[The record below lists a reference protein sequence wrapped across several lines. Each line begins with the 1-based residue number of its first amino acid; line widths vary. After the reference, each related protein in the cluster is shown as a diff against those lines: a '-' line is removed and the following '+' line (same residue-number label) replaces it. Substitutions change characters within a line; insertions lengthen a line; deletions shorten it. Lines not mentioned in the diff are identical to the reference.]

1 MEMNISQVAVAQPQ
15 AQAAQAGQAS
25 NSTNGAAFQK
35 TLVQQMNGEAAN
47 NSSQAPGTP
56 LVANVSKEAP
66 NGVDGAAVAP
76 TLSELMS
83 IIDGLIEQLDTTN
96 GEEGKTPLEDN
107 EQLQQLEAVL
117 DQMNALLALLGIPV
131 PVIQQSISQ
140 LTGEEGSPSTPLEVQ
155 NAVNMKSN
163 LQDTLLQLQVMLQQ
177 GTTKLIGQQ
186 EPTVLVA
193 QQLQALTAIL
203 EGEPVDTTKT
213 HTKSTAFTQQLFTAQ
228 NAQQADVSTFLQR
241 LSQQTA
247 HPALLATAVQGMEQA
262 IATEASDST
271 IELIPQM
278 QLGTNNSD
286 VMRTFTSLVANAG
299 AATSF
304 VVADEF
310 AKSMTGMIVQKF
322 DLTTM
327 NGVSEAKLML
337 FPEHLGQVDVR
348 ITMQNGLLTAIFQTD
363 TAMAKD
369 MLDNQMA
376 QLRSALQAQ
385 GLMVDKLEV
394 SQGQSAAQLFQ
405 QQHGQGS
412 NQQQA
417 SNRHMNNGEDSVSE
431 AQFETEMIEQAS
443 IQGLG
448 FGRGINVK
456 A

>member
-1 MEMNISQVAVAQPQ
+1 MEMNISQVAVVQPQ
-15 AQAAQAGQAS
+15 AQGTTTGQAS
-25 NSTNGAAFQK
+25 GNTSGAAFQK
-35 TLVQQMNGEAAN
+35 TLVQQINSETAGS
-47 NSSQAPGTP
+47 SSQTQAAP
-56 LVANVSKEAP
+56 LVANVSKEAMAL
-66 NGVDGAAVAP
+66 VDGAAAAP
-76 TLSELMS
+76 TLSDLMS
-83 IIDGLIEQLDTTN
+83 IIDGLLAQLDATN
-96 GEEGKTPLEDN
+96 GEDGKASLEDDQ
-107 EQLQQLEAVL
+107 QLQQLEDVL

-131 PVIQQSISQ
+131 PVIQQPIGQPTSGEEDSSIS
-140 LTGEEGSPSTPLEVQ
+140 LEGK
-155 NAVNMKSN
+155 NAVNIKSS
-163 LQDTLLQLQVMLQQ
+163 LQDTLLQMQVMLQQ
-177 GTTKLIGQQ
+177 GTTKLVGQQ

-193 QQLQALTAIL
+193 QQLKALTAIL

-228 NAQQADVSTFLQR
+228 NVQQADVSTLLQR

-247 HPALLATAVQGMEQA
+247 HPALLTTAVQGMEQA
-262 IATEASDST
+262 IASDVSDSS

-278 QLGTNNSD
+278 QLGTNNPD
-286 VMRTFTSLVANAG
+286 TMRTFTSLVANA

-310 AKSMTGMIVQKF
+310 AQSMTGMIVQKF
-322 DLTTM
+322 DLTTL

-337 FPEHLGQVDVR
+337 YPEHLGQVDVK

-412 NQQQA
+412 NQQQS
-417 SNRHMNNGEDSVSE
+417 SNRNAVNTDDTVNES
-431 AQFETEMIEQAS
+431 QFETEMVQQAT

>member
-1 MEMNISQVAVAQPQ
+1 MEMNISQVASAQPQ
-15 AQAAQAGQAS
+15 TQAAPVGQAS

-35 TLVQQMNGEAAN
+35 TLVQQINGEAA
-47 NSSQAPGTP
+47 SSNQAQGTQ
-56 LVANVSKEAP
+56 LVATVSKEASIV
-66 NGVDGAAVAP
+66 VDGGAAAP
-76 TLSELMS
+76 TLSDLMA
-83 IIDGLIEQLDTTN
+83 IIDGLIEQLDKTN
-96 GEEGKTPLEDN
+96 GEDGKAPLED

-131 PVIQQSISQ
+131 PVIQQSIST
-140 LTGEEGSPSTPLEVQ
+140 LPSEMGTTEVPLEVQ
-155 NAVNMKSN
+155 NAANIKSS
-163 LQDTLLQLQVMLQQ
+163 LQDTLLQMQVMLQQ

-186 EPTVLVA
+186 EPSALAA
-193 QQLQALTAIL
+193 QQFQALTAIL

-213 HTKSTAFTQQLFTAQ
+213 HTKSSTLSQQLFTAQ
-228 NAQQADVSTFLQR
+228 NVQQADVSTFLQR

-247 HPALLATAVQGMEQA
+247 HPVLLTTAVQGMEQA
-262 IATEASDST
+262 IASETTDSS

-278 QLGTNNSD
+278 QLGTNNPD
-286 VMRTFTSLVANAG
+286 TMRTFTSLVVNAG

-394 SQGQSAAQLFQ
+394 SQGHSAAQLSQ

-412 NQQQA
+412 NQHQP
-417 SNRHMNNGEDSVSE
+417 SNRNTMNGDDTVSE
-431 AQFETEMIEQAS
+431 AQFETEMVQQAT